1 MSTLTTTILNIVRD
15 VTASAIRQ
23 QKEIKGIQTLKG
35 EVKLS
40 LFADDMIPYLE
51 NPKDSTPRLLELLQQ
66 VRQCGG
72 IQTQGPETSGLSVR
86 EQ

>member
-1 MSTLTTTILNIVRD
+1 M
-15 VTASAIRQ
+15 ASAIRQ
-23 QKEIKGIQTLKG
+23 REEINGIQTHKG
-35 EVKLS
+35 KAKLS